1 MWIKTQNQALL
12 NLENFNCVFIDQRYG
27 KIKDTERYA
36 VYANDNIIGLFE
48 TQEETQEYINK
59 LASKLGAEEI

>member
-27 KIKDTERYA
+27 KIKDTEKYA
-36 VYANDNIIGLFE
+36 VYANDNIIGFFE
-48 TQEETQEYINK
+48 NKNAAQEYINK
-59 LASKLGAEEI
+59 LAQKLGAEEI